1 MPDDTEI
8 ITEIRGLNCIL
19 NYCIIARSDN
29 FRIKRRVDFI
39 LINWIKY
46 YTRRIFKT
54 VRNILFATL
63 LILIVVAIK
72 YKPAYEVTMT
82 GESLG
87 FISDKRVMEA
97 KIKKYMDDTSNN
109 IAFREIEDM
118 PEYKLKL
125 VNRDVEESTQK
136 VMDTVSSK
144 TITTYKVYAITSNGE
159 EKLSVSSVPEAEEI
173 INKTKEGLNPEVDL
187 ALGIADKYTT
197 DLSLT
202 PKDVAIAELGAF
214 KTNKIAEY
222 EAKKAEEAKA
232 ERERIAREKAKKFNV
247 SLATSIATT
256 TTSAPSG
263 SLNGMSLS
271 IPVSGSISSRFGS
284 RSSVRSSVHTGLDIA
299 APMGT
304 GFRPISAGT
313 VTFAASNGSYGNLIK
328 VSHGN
333 GVESWYAHC
342 SAIYVSVGQSVD
354 PSTTIGAVGSTGNST
369 GPHLHLEIRIGG
381 TPVNPQ
387 NYLYK

>member
-1 MPDDTEI
+1 MN
-8 ITEIRGLNCIL
+8 R
-19 NYCIIARSDN
+19 
-29 FRIKRRVDFI
+29 
-39 LINWIKY
+39 IKY
-46 YTRRIFKT
+46 YTRCVLKT
-54 VRNILFATL
+54 IRNILFATI

-87 FISDKRVMEA
+87 FISNKEVMEA
-97 KIKKYMDDTSNN
+97 KINKYMNDNTNN
-109 IAFREIEDM
+109 IAFREIDNM
-118 PEYKLKL
+118 PEYSLKL
-125 VNRDVEESTQK
+125 VNKNVEDSTK
-136 VMDTVSSK
+136 KIMDTIDSR
-144 TITTYKVYAITSNGE
+144 TTTTYKVYAIMSNGE
-159 EKLSVSSVPEAEEI
+159 EKLTVSTVQDAEEV
-173 INKTKEGLNPEVDL
+173 INKTKEGLDPELDL
-187 ALGIADKYTT
+187 ALVMADKYTT
-197 DLSLT
+197 ELKLT
-202 PKDVAIAELGAF
+202 SKEDAISELGNY
-214 KTNKIAEY
+214 KTQKVEEY
-222 EAKKAEEAKA
+222 KAKKAEEARI
-232 ERERIAREKAKKFNV
+232 ERERIAREKAKRFNT

-284 RSSVRSSVHTGLDIA
+284 RSSVRSSAHTGLDIA
-299 APMGT
+299 SPMGT
-304 GFRPISAGT
+304 GFRPISAGV

-354 PSTTIGAVGSTGNST
+354 PSMTIGAVGSTGNST

>member
-1 MPDDTEI
+1 M
-8 ITEIRGLNCIL
+8 
-19 NYCIIARSDN
+19 
-29 FRIKRRVDFI
+29 DFI
-39 LINWIKY
+39 LLNWIKY
-46 YTRRIFKT
+46 YTRGIFKT
-54 VRNILFATL
+54 IRNILFATT

-87 FISDKRVMEA
+87 FISNKEVMEA

-118 PEYKLKL
+118 PEYSLKL
-125 VNRDVEESTQK
+125 VNRDVEESSKKIMQI
-136 VMDTVSSK
+136 VDSK
-144 TITTYKVYAITSNGE
+144 TTTTYKVYAITSNGE

-173 INKTKEGLNPEVDL
+173 INKTKEGLDSNVDL

-197 DLSLT
+197 DLNLT
-202 PKDVAIAELGAF
+202 SKDVAIAELGTF
-214 KTNKIAEY
+214 KEQKVAEY
-222 EAKKAEEAKA
+222 KEKKAAEAKA
-232 ERERIAREKAKKFNV
+232 ERERIAKEKAKKYNA
-247 SLATSIATT
+247 SLAASIAST

-263 SLNGMSLS
+263 NLNGMSLS
-271 IPVSGSISSRFGS
+271 IPVSGSISSRFGA
-284 RSSVRSSVHTGLDIA
+284 RSSIRSSVHTGLDIA
-299 APMGT
+299 SPMGT
-304 GFRPISAGT
+304 GFRPIAAGT

-342 SAIYVSVGQSVD
+342 SSIYVNVGQAVD
-354 PSTTIGAVGSTGNST
+354 TSTTIGAVGSTGNST

-381 TPVNPQ
+381 SPVNPQ